1 MRQGIT
7 QDPPIIV
14 TRGRLRAICI
24 PTKLVEVVKPATKID
39 KIETLTRWR
48 NRIGEEGVEWLL
60 TETIR
65 AGGLLPV
72 SWTRR

>member
-1 MRQGIT
+1 V
-7 QDPPIIV
+7 D
-14 TRGRLRAICI
+14 
-24 PTKLVEVVKPATKID
+24 VVKPATKID
-39 KIETLTRWR
+39 QIETLTRWR